1 MRDLN
6 FQLRML
12 CLHSKEDSFATQA
25 KRLEDLL
32 LVANQLHDLGFKR
45 LSVNGLKPKHVL
57 ALVALWKKHG
67 VSIGTMKN
75 RLSYIRW
82 WANKIGKFDMLPS
95 DNFAFG
101 IDDRQFVSNVSKAVD
116 LLDASLDKISDPFI
130 KASLQLQAAFGLRRE
145 ESIKFIPS
153 WADRGDKIVLRGSWC
168 KGGRMREIPIV
179 DSNQRCV
186 LDNARL
192 LAGFGSLIP
201 PSLLFIQQL
210 KLYEYLT
217 AKAGLFHLHG
227 LRHNY
232 AQKRYFSL
240 TGWLAPAD
248 GGPSKDSIIR
258 SSELSPEQKL
268 AWCNLDNQARLTISN
283 ELGHY
288 RESVTAIYLGR

>member
-45 LSVNGLKPKHVL
+45 LSVNGLKPKHVF
-57 ALVALWKKHG
+57 ALVQLWKKQAL
-67 VSIGTMKN
+67 SPGTIKN

-82 WANKIGKFDMLPS
+82 WANKIGKFDMLPL
-95 DNFAFG
+95 DNSAFG
-101 IDDRQFVSNVSKAVD
+101 VEDRVFVSNSSKSVVLSQDD
-116 LLDASLDKISDPFI
+116 LLKVPDPFI
-130 KASLQLQAAFGLRRE
+130 RSSLSLQLAFGLRRE

-168 KGGRMREIPIV
+168 KGGRMREIPIL

-186 LDNARL
+186 LDNSRL

-201 PSLLFIQQL
+201 PSRLFIHQL
-210 KLYEYLT
+210 KLYENLT

-227 LRHNY
+227 LRHRY
-232 AQKRYFSL
+232 AQKRYFHL

-248 GGPSKDSIIR
+248 GGVSKDSIIR
-258 SSELSPEQKL
+258 SSDLSPEQKL
-268 AWCNLDNQARLTISN
+268 AWCSLDNQARLTISN